1 MCECVNCIEL
11 NHIQVQ
17 MAGFCENGN
26 EISDSMKSCEFLDH
40 PKFIKVNVKVSL
52 CLSKNH
58 AMKTYWV

>member
-1 MCECVNCIEL
+1 
-11 NHIQVQ
+11 